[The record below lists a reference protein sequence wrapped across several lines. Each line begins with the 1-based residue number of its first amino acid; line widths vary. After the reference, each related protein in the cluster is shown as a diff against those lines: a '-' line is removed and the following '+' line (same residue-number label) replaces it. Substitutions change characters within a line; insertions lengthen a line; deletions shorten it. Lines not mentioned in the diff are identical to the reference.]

1 MVKLSSLS
9 LCNSIVSA
17 ATHLSGSRSSWYYL
31 TTIPYKGFGSGRFAL
46 IMFLCLKF
54 VKCYSFK

>member
-31 TTIPYKGFGSGRFAL
+31 STTIPYKSFGSGRFAL
-46 IMFLCLKF
+46 
-54 VKCYSFK
+54 